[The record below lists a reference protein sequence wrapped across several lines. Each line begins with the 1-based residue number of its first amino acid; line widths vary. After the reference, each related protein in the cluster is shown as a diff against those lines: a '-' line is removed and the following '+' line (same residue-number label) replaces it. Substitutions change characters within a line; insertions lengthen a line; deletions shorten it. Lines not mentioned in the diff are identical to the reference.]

1 MTKRKRRA
9 LIWMGSIC
17 GVIAVATAI
26 FVATLDWNK
35 AKGYLSAGVSK
46 ATGRQLRINGDLKV
60 ELGWITRV
68 RASQIQFENA
78 PGSTPPQMVE
88 VGLVEVEVDLWQLL
102 KWRFVL
108 PTVTISQAKVI
119 LEKNAEG
126 AANWEFRAAPA
137 MTAPLPEK
145 RTEFP
150 VIEKLIVKDGTFLFA
165 NQETK
170 TQLELK
176 LIQAEA
182 AGFLEA
188 PVKLKAEGTYQQ
200 QPMTLS
206 LEGGSYHNLRSAQE
220 PYPLDI
226 KLGIGKVK
234 ANIKGHLTEP
244 LEM

>member
-26 FVATLDWNK
+26 FVATLDWNT

-78 PGSTPPQMVE
+78 PWSTPPQMVE

-108 PTVTISQAKVI
+108 PTVAISHATVM
-119 LEKNAEG
+119 LEKNA
-126 AANWEFRAAPA
+126 
-137 MTAPLPEK
+137 
-145 RTEFP
+145 
-150 VIEKLIVKDGTFLFA
+150 DGVAYL
-165 NQETK
+165 
-170 TQLELK
+170 
-176 LIQAEA
+176 
-182 AGFLEA
+182 
-188 PVKLKAEGTYQQ
+188 
-200 QPMTLS
+200 
-206 LEGGSYHNLRSAQE
+206 
-220 PYPLDI
+220 
-226 KLGIGKVK
+226 
-234 ANIKGHLTEP
+234 
-244 LEM
+244 